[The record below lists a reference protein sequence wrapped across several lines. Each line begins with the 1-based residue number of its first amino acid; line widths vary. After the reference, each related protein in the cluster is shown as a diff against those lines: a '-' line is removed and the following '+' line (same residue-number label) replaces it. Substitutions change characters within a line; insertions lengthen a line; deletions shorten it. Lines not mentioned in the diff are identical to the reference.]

1 LSALWA
7 VRKNCAVVLA
17 AFAGKWAQILRL
29 RNSNIIYQF
38 GAKVNGMA
46 HFESTQNSAA
56 YNGV

>member
-1 LSALWA
+1 M
-7 VRKNCAVVLA
+7 RKNCAVVLA